1 MDIEEWGRPENL
13 GLRREDF
20 RSPAFV
26 NRVGTIALLLG
37 FAMWG
42 VGAVAW
48 PRELAFLGAID
59 STPGRIGAS
68 LVMASGALALVVAR
82 LGMDDRF

>member
-26 NRVGTIALLLG
+26 NRVGMVALLLG
-37 FAMWG
+37 FALWG
-42 VGAVAW
+42 AGAVAW
-48 PRELAFLGAID
+48 PGELAFLGAID
-59 STPGRIGAS
+59 SVPGRVGAS
-68 LVMASGALALVVAR
+68 LVVAGGALALVFAR

>member
-48 PRELAFLGAID
+48 PGELAFLGAIV
-59 STPGRIGAS
+59 SIPGRIGAS